1 MMVQKP
7 TEAPLFPFWIED
19 RGLSFF
25 FGFLVLI
32 TIFVPMVHLSRS
44 GRIAL
49 DLIFALMLF
58 SGAVATIRKINSDV
72 SSHSA
77 HRSGVNSGLDCRI
90 QPIPWPPGLGY
101 DAEDIR
107 LGDLGRHDTEA
118 HVSSGSD

>member
-58 SGAVATIRKINSDV
+58 SGAVATIRKKILMYLVIALTGDRKSTRLN
-72 SSHSA
+72 SSH
-77 HRSGVNSGLDCRI
+77 
-90 QPIPWPPGLGY
+90 GY
-101 DAEDIR
+101 ISYAVFCLKKKKKHLCIV
-107 LGDLGRHDTEA
+107 HIYC
-118 HVSSGSD
+118 HCINY